1 MDEEQKR
8 QLAEGRAQLDN
19 AIVSAQAGDEPAAA
33 APKAAPVAVGGGG
46 GMDAS
51 AVTKLIEKKLSAT
64 EAKLMDKLNAIA
76 TTLAAL
82 TPPAS

>member
-19 AIVSAQAGDEPAAA
+19 AIVTAQAGDEPAA
-33 APKAAPVAVGGGG
+33 PVAAPVAVGGGG